1 MSFESPLWLLAL
13 LGVPVVVSA
22 YLLLHRRRAGDAAR
36 FASPALLPN
45 VVEPPPAKLRHLPAA
60 VLLIGLCALIVGVAR
75 PHAIVSVRRELATV
89 VLAVDTS
96 RSMAATDVEPTRLD
110 AAKRAALTF
119 VDRVPGKFRIGVVAF
134 ASTARVVGPA
144 TTTRAVAR
152 AAISNMRPGEGT
164 ALGEAVV
171 RSLQAAGAK
180 KGGTGPPVS
189 ILLISDGAQQGG
201 NVSPQQA
208 AQRALAAKVPVYT
221 VVLGTDEGVVEV
233 RHVGGFIERIR
244 VPPSPDTLRQ
254 VATRTRGR
262 FFEAADEQ
270 ELERV
275 YKDLA
280 SRLGHRDKRT
290 EITFAFGAGGA
301 LLMLLGGG
309 LSAALFRRVP

>member
-1 MSFESPLWLLAL
+1 MSFEAPLWLLAFL
-13 LGVPVVVSA
+13 AVPLVVAV
-22 YLLLHRRRAGDAAR
+22 YVYLHRRRAEDAAR

-45 VVEPPPAKLRHLPAA
+45 VVEPPPEKLRHLPAA
-60 VLLIGLCALIVGVAR
+60 VVLVGLCALVFGVAR
-75 PHAIVSVRRELATV
+75 PHAVVSVRRELATV

-96 RSMAATDVEPTRLD
+96 RSMAATDIEPTRLD

-119 VDRVPGKFRIGVVAF
+119 VDKVPEKFRIGVVAF
-134 ASTARVVGPA
+134 ASAARVVGPA
-144 TTTRAVAR
+144 TTSRAVTR
-152 AAISNMRPGEGT
+152 AAIANMRPGEGT

-171 RSLQAAGAK
+171 RALQAGGAK
-180 KGGTGPPVS
+180 RGGTGAPVS
-189 ILLISDGAQQGG
+189 ILVISDGAQQGG

-208 AQRALAAKVPVYT
+208 AQRAAAAKVPVYT
-221 VVLGTDEGVVEV
+221 VALGTDEGVVEV
-233 RHVGGFIERIR
+233 RHIGGFVERIR
-244 VPPSPDTLRQ
+244 VPPNPDTLRQ
-254 VATRTRGR
+254 ISTRTRGR
-262 FFEAADEQ
+262 FFEAADEK
-270 ELERV
+270 ELDQV